1 VAAAAAQVVLDRLT
15 SDGFLR
21 KVERKGAYMLRAL
34 HAMQRRYPDQILEV
48 RGQGLMAGIELMDS
62 AAPLLE
68 ALRASG
74 ILATRAGDNVL
85 RLLPPLVVKRN
96 DIRSLL
102 TALEATLA
110 KGMGRPPMEGGGGA
124 IA

>member
-1 VAAAAAQVVLDRLT
+1 
-15 SDGFLR
+15 
-21 KVERKGAYMLRAL
+21 
-34 HAMQRRYPDQILEV
+34 MQRRYPEQIFEV
-48 RGQGLMAGIELMDS
+48 RGVGLMAGIEFTGS
-62 AAPLLE
+62 ALPILK
-68 ALRASG
+68 ALRETG

-102 TALEATLA
+102 TALEAALA
-110 KGMGRPPMEGGGGA
+110 KGMGMPPPEGGGGA